1 MKTRKLRC
9 LLIGLALIGS
19 GCEAAPTPDPIQSLS
34 NATPNTERLVM
45 FEETKEV
52 WIRYNVAPEPGVI
65 PPALLPAANEPES
78 ETSAPSPT
86 LGSGAA
92 SPGFYTLQEGETAK
106 CIARR
111 YDLDWIKLYS
121 MNGITYENE
130 ALIGTGKNLI
140 LPQNS
145 HWLSDRYGERVSA
158 PHPAQHPVVA
168 GETLYSIA
176 CVYGDVTP
184 EAIAVQNGLTSA
196 DQVVPGMT
204 LSIP

>member
-1 MKTRKLRC
+1 
-9 LLIGLALIGS
+9 
-19 GCEAAPTPDPIQSLS
+19 
-34 NATPNTERLVM
+34 
-45 FEETKEV
+45 
-52 WIRYNVAPEPGVI
+52 
-65 PPALLPAANEPES
+65 
-78 ETSAPSPT
+78 
-86 LGSGAA
+86 
-92 SPGFYTLQEGETAK
+92 
-106 CIARR
+106 
-111 YDLDWIKLYS
+111 

-184 EAIAVQNGLTSA
+184 EEIAVQNGLTSA